1 MIADLGKSDESKSD
15 TKKME
20 TLKSYHQTI
29 VKKNS
34 KNKQFTKIFFGNNKS
49 IY

>member
-1 MIADLGKSDESKSD
+1 MITDLGKSDESKSD

-20 TLKSYHQTI
+20 TVKSYDRTI

-34 KNKQFTKIFFGNNKS
+34 KNK
-49 IY
+49 

>member
-20 TLKSYHQTI
+20 TLKSYHRTI
-29 VKKNS
+29 FKKNS
-34 KNKQFTKIFFGNNKS
+34 KINI
-49 IY
+49 